1 MDNNIC
7 MFSNIILCSIALA
20 TVSNTSPI
28 TTSEDSQKDSETDL
42 NIDNMED
49 EMHMDTSN
57 WTLAERKRLQH
68 MTEFHEEY
76 QQVFGEKASINTIM
90 KRRISHMNPP
100 IPKSVFEEEM
110 QNANLDTNEV
120 IVEYITDAQGNKVK
134 KLKPLLIKSEPDREY
149 VHHIH
154 SDDNLPAVPEDNFIQ
169 KREVTV
175 DSYSETI
182 SSNLS
187 SNDSTIT
194 ADSNSSATSSFK
206 ETPGKLD
213 TDIKGIEATLHQI
226 ASGLQ
231 SAAEGYLTLASHIS
245 GIAPYELPQV
255 IVQIPPP
262 PMDVPMPVRKALM
275 IDGENKVVNY
285 LLHGEYELNKTSWS
299 KLQKK
304 YNVSKNKVYAAL
316 KGKGRPRGSQYHQK
330 KKQIIKSEATTSH
343 SETIND

>member
-1 MDNNIC
+1 MKCIQ
-7 MFSNIILCSIALA
+7 IL
-20 TVSNTSPI
+20 
-28 TTSEDSQKDSETDL
+28 
-42 NIDNMED
+42 
-49 EMHMDTSN
+49 SN

-76 QQVFGEKASINTIM
+76 QQVFGEKASICTIM

-100 IPKSVFEEEM
+100 IPKSVCEEEM

-120 IVEYITDAQGNKVK
+120 IIEYITDAQGNKVK

-182 SSNLS
+182 SSNVS
-187 SNDSTIT
+187 SDDSTIT
-194 ADSNSSATSSFK
+194 ADSDSSATSSFE
-206 ETPGKLD
+206 ETPCKLEMD
-213 TDIKGIEATLHQI
+213 SKGIEATLHQI

-231 SAAEGYLTLASHIS
+231 STAEGYLTLASHIS

-255 IVQIPPP
+255 IAQIPPP

-275 IDGENKVVNY
+275 VDGENKVVNY
-285 LLHGEYELNKTSWS
+285 LLCGEYELNKTSWS

-304 YNVSKNKVYAAL
+304 YNVSKSKVYAAL

-330 KKQIIKSEATTSH
+330 KKQIIESEATTSH
-343 SETIND
+343 SETVND